1 MTEFSNIESQNSK
14 TFGFTTNTVTDPK
27 VEHIEAQTLKYTTG
41 LFVQELA
48 DKANEFQAMSK
59 RTDAYL
65 YALLQDCYDEFQVLS
80 QPSSNLASSAQEALD
95 KLCKKKGIKITKQ
108 TTLLG
113 KFLKYVFQGADRSK
127 ISTYSY
133 VIKYAIKQNIAKETL
148 ANEIERVG
156 GIQKI
161 KEASFV
167 EAASK
172 AKDKSAVNLLKAQ
185 TEVEQTSMG
194 VVDIPM
200 AMGAV
205 STLNTGAQVVL
216 IASINADRKFVIR
229 AATSEPSVIRSA
241 VLAANKPKK
250 AIEQVT
256 DADKTDFT
264 VFQVANSV
272 TATHASEEELEAV

>member
-1 MTEFSNIESQNSK
+1 MTEFATIQAQEVQNLGITS
-14 TFGFTTNTVTDPK
+14 NTVTGPK

-41 LFVQELA
+41 LFIQELA

-148 ANEIERVG
+148 AGEIERVG

-172 AKDKSAVNLLKAQ
+172 AKIKAEKKLQSANAKVKSTNLGTVEVPLARDAISNLKSGDSIVLLATIDDK
-185 TEVEQTSMG
+185 
-194 VVDIPM
+194 
-200 AMGAV
+200 
-205 STLNTGAQVVL
+205 
-216 IASINADRKFVIR
+216 RKFVIR
-229 AATSEPSVIRSA
+229 AATSQESVVKA
-241 VLAANKPKK
+241 AMLAAATTTTEMSSIPETFK
-250 AIEQVT
+250 A
-256 DADKTDFT
+256 
-264 VFQVANSV
+264 
-272 TATHASEEELEAV
+272 

>member
-14 TFGFTTNTVTDPK
+14 TIGFTANTVTDPK

-41 LFVQELA
+41 LFIQELA
-48 DKANEFQAMSK
+48 DKATEFQVMSK
-59 RTDAYL
+59 RTDEYL
-65 YALLQDCYDEFQVLS
+65 YALLQDCYDEFQILNE
-80 QPSSNLASSAQEALD
+80 PSSNLASNAKEALD
-95 KLCKKKGIKITKQ
+95 KLCKKKGVKVTSE
-108 TTLLG
+108 TTLLIQ
-113 KFLKYVFQGADRSK
+113 FLKCVFTGADRSK
-127 ISTYSY
+127 ISTYGS
-133 VIKYAIKQNIAKETL
+133 VIKYAIKQKIAKGML
-148 ANEIERVG
+148 AEEIERVG

-161 KEASFV
+161 KIASFSDAV
-167 EAASK
+167 QK

-205 STLNTGAQVVL
+205 STLKTGAQVVL

-241 VLAANKPKK
+241 VLAATKPKK

-256 DADKTDFT
+256 DADTNDI
-264 VFQVANSV
+264 
-272 TATHASEEELEAV
+272 TAIYAAEEELEVA